1 MGYLSK
7 IEIYAM
13 SNLVYADTGIKGVV
27 LWLSAHWITGEFD
40 VIHGA
45 KIKVVLGSKIT
56 AKGLK
61 NSTTVTLTDPPKVIG
76 ELPAKIE
83 KKVIDFVNINRSVL
97 LKYWKNKIST
107 REMLENI
114 ESL

>member
-1 MGYLSK
+1 MAYLKK

-13 SNLVYADTGIKGVV
+13 SNLVPADTGIKGVV
-27 LWLSAHWITGEFD
+27 LWVSAGEFEGKECK
-40 VIHGA
+40 HGA
-45 KIKVVLGSKIT
+45 RIKVVVGSKIT
-56 AKGLK
+56 AEGLK
-61 NSTTVTLTDPPKVIG
+61 NSTTVTLTNPPKVIG
-76 ELPAKIE
+76 ELPARIE
-83 KKVIDFVNINRSVL
+83 KKVIDFVNVNRSVL